1 MNAGTVVRW
10 REQTLSVD
18 QYLLVARHAAPG
30 TDERLL
36 LDQYVVT
43 NDTKLSSIWN
53 LVLSHPDL
61 ASKATVLEADGGS
74 LAMLTCSQ
82 SADSS
87 GLAGILVHGLLRTS
101 LWQSP
106 ERAARLLD
114 RIIVDGERSI
124 LPGYHVE
131 EWIGF
136 ELTGDWTITPGTI
149 LSPTEDPPRRLRPYD
164 GDISVALRNVRH
176 EHRAT
181 MLTVEQAFNWG
192 PIIYAGTEPP
202 PFGAQLSRKSE
213 ALTISNIMAICSL
226 VLNSRIDVQCKRH
239 MHEPEELW
247 DVTGIARGGQGSHL
261 RTVDQNW
268 HPERSIAEDE
278 KRQIEQ
284 TIANLQT
291 ASKDDQREILRAT
304 EHFAEALRQMNDLR
318 GGNILCLAQAL
329 EPTVNLKSEDY
340 KKVDK
345 IRREIE
351 RDFADGMF
359 SVPKTEREFLD
370 SFESFWD
377 TRNVIVHGGQFDW
390 VKSTWYAADM
400 RAYIRWKLMD
410 RLVVNCSD

>member
-1 MNAGTVVRW
+1 MASETTPSKISSDARRTTPLHRSFVTPDISFPIVFEGTRKQMTRQQWVKDTTRLLSDALNAGTVVRW

-30 TDERLL
+30 TAERLL

-164 GDISVALRNVRH
+164 GDISLALRNVRH

-247 DVTGIARGGQGSHL
+247 DVTCRVS
-261 RTVDQNW
+261 R
-268 HPERSIAEDE
+268 
-278 KRQIEQ
+278 K
-284 TIANLQT
+284 
-291 ASKDDQREILRAT
+291 
-304 EHFAEALRQMNDLR
+304 
-318 GGNILCLAQAL
+318 
-329 EPTVNLKSEDY
+329 
-340 KKVDK
+340 
-345 IRREIE
+345 
-351 RDFADGMF
+351 
-359 SVPKTEREFLD
+359 
-370 SFESFWD
+370 
-377 TRNVIVHGGQFDW
+377 
-390 VKSTWYAADM
+390 
-400 RAYIRWKLMD
+400 
-410 RLVVNCSD
+410 